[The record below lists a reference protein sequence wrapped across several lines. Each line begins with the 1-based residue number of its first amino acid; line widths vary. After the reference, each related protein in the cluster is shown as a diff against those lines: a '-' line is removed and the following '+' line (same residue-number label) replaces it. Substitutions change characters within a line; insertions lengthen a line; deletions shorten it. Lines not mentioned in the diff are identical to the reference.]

1 VNAYGRAM
9 TEETEPQTDEAPAAI
24 PPVVILVEPQL
35 GENIGMAARAMANFG
50 LSELRLVKPRDGW
63 PQESA
68 SKAASGALFII
79 EGVRVFARLEEAIG
93 DLTHVYATT
102 ARARGMLKPVA
113 TPETAAREMHEM
125 AAAGGRCGLMF
136 GRERWGLEN
145 DEVALADALCIAP
158 VNPQFA
164 SLNIAQ
170 AVLLLGYEWFKQREV
185 TSLGRVTRFEKLAGE
200 GLGWREDATRPAT
213 KQELI
218 GFFEHLEGALD
229 AVGFFW
235 PPEKRPS
242 SVRNLRNIFHRL
254 QATEQDV
261 RTLRGVVA
269 ALAKGPSGKR

>member
-1 VNAYGRAM
+1 M
-9 TEETEPQTDEAPAAI
+9 TEETEPQTEGAPAAI

-50 LSELRLVKPRDGW
+50 LAELRLVRPRDGW

-68 SKAASGALFII
+68 ARAASGALFIV
-79 EGVRVFARLEEAIG
+79 EGVTVFERLEEAIA
-93 DLTHVYATT
+93 DLTFVYATT

-113 TPETAAREMHEM
+113 TPETAARAMHDR
-125 AAAGGRCGLMF
+125 AAAGGRCGLLF
-136 GRERWGLEN
+136 GRERWGLNN

-170 AVLLLGYEWFKQREV
+170 AVLLLGYEWFKQQEV
-185 TSLGRVTRFEKLAGE
+185 RSLGRVTPFEHLEGE
-200 GLGWREDATRPAT
+200 GLGWRQQATRPAT
-213 KQELI
+213 KAELI

-269 ALAKGPSGKR
+269 ALARGPSGKRRGSS